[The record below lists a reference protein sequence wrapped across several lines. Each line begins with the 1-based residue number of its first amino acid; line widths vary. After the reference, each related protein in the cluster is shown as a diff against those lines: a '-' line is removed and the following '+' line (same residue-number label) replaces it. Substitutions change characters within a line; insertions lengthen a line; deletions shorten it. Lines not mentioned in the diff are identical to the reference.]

1 MWSPSLLR
9 LFCASVVLA
18 CFLVPVVADGQPPA
32 EKKPPPA
39 QGEAAQPEQEQAEA
53 PVKQIKLTAQNWKW
67 TPNVV
72 RVKLGTRLVIDF
84 QSWDASHSFELKAFG
99 IDVPLPQDKTA
110 HVEFVADKVGK
121 FKWRCGRPCGD
132 GCPKMVGKL
141 IVEE

>member
-1 MWSPSLLR
+1 MKRDSRRPFDGALAFFLSLLLLAGAGAATR
-9 LFCASVVLA
+9 ASEEA
-18 CFLVPVVADGQPPA
+18 ETPTESKPV
-32 EKKPPPA
+32 
-39 QGEAAQPEQEQAEA
+39 EA
-53 PVKQIKLTAQNWKW
+53 PVKSIKMTAQNWKW
-67 TPNVV
+67 TPQTI
-72 RVKLGTRLVIDF
+72 RVQKGTRVIIDF

-99 IDVPLPQDKTA
+99 IKVPLPQDKTG

>member
-1 MWSPSLLR
+1 MRRGSTRAVDRTLGICLSFLL
-9 LFCASVVLA
+9 LA
-18 CFLVPVVADGQPPA
+18 GGAVAVAQQPA
-32 EKKPPPA
+32 DDDV
-39 QGEAAQPEQEQAEA
+39 QPEQEQAEA
-53 PVKQIKLTAQNWKW
+53 PVKQIKLTAENWKW

-72 RVKLGTRLVIDF
+72 RVKQGTRLVIDF
-84 QSWDASHSFELKAFG
+84 QSWDASHSFKLKAFG
-99 IDVPLPQDKTA
+99 IDIPLPQDKTA